1 MASTT
6 TKLPLLLL
14 LISLPLI
21 LSSRPESGRPSDR
34 VDQTVTISQNTE
46 VNIIE
51 SHSYVSKL
59 LASSTD
65 AKDKVILAFIV
76 NLYNAMLVDIGKV
89 IIDVKLNDDVSW
101 SFAKLAAAN
110 ANNAAVL
117 AADKA
122 KGLRGGPPKELVS
135 RGENL
140 VRHTSIV
147 VSLTK

>member
-1 MASTT
+1 MASA

-14 LISLPLI
+14 LVSLPLI
-21 LSSRPESGRPSDR
+21 LSSRPETGRPSDR

-51 SHSYVSKL
+51 SSSYVSEL

-65 AKDKVILAFIV
+65 AKDKEILASIV
-76 NLYNAMLVDIGKV
+76 NLYNAMDVDIGKV
-89 IIDVKLNDDVSW
+89 IIDVKLNDDASW
-101 SFAKLAAAN
+101 SFAKLAATN
-110 ANNAAVL
+110 ANKAAVL
-117 AADKA
+117 AVNKA
-122 KGLRGGPPKELVS
+122 KGLRGGPPKELVR

-147 VSLTK
+147 VSLTQ